1 MEQRGAVE
9 VRVWDP
15 LVRWGHWALV
25 AAFAVAYLSG
35 DDLMSLHAWMG
46 YAIGAWLVVRLAWGF
61 VGPRHARFAS
71 FVRPPGES
79 LAYLRDLALRRS
91 PRFLGHSPAG
101 GAMVVA
107 LMAGLAGTVGTGLVT
122 WGAQGRGPLAGVMA
136 PWQEPA
142 AGGRSERREGA
153 VEEAFEEA
161 HELLANLTVALALL
175 HLAGVA
181 WASLAHR
188 ENLPR
193 AMVTGRKRP

>member
-1 MEQRGAVE
+1 MARLGAGE

-15 LVRWGHWALV
+15 LVRWGHWALA

-35 DDLMSLHAWMG
+35 DDLMGLHAWMG

-61 VGPRHARFAS
+61 IGPRHARFAS
-71 FVRPPGES
+71 FVRPPGET

-107 LMAGLAGTVGTGLVT
+107 LMASLAGTVGAGLVT
-122 WGAQGRGPLAGVMA
+122 WAEQGRGPLAGFVA
-136 PWQEPA
+136 S
-142 AGGRSERREGA
+142 RSADDVRADRDRREDSL
-153 VEEAFEEA
+153 EEAFEEA
-161 HELLANLTVALALL
+161 HELLANITVALVLL

-181 WASLAHR
+181 WASVAHG

-193 AMVTGRKRP
+193 AMLTGRKRA